1 MESVRASYRTAR
13 APTRYR
19 MAMPI
24 YEYACRGCEEDFEE
38 LVSASSAD
46 AVCCPACGSARV
58 ERQLSSF
65 QRVRT
70 GAAAAPALAGAPAR
84 SGGCCGGGCGCGH

>member
-1 MESVRASYRTAR
+1 
-13 APTRYR
+13 

-24 YEYACRGCEEDFEE
+24 YEYACRGCSADFEE
-38 LVSASSAD
+38 LVSLSTAD
-46 AVCCPACGSARV
+46 SVRCPSCGSTRV

-65 QRVRT
+65 QRVRA
-70 GAAAAPALAGAPAR
+70 GGGAAAPALAGAPAR